1 MAKELQYQI
10 FVTWRKSQYPEGTY
24 QLFLTSYLGLG
35 IGFSMK
41 TNSAFSY
48 AWRGVAE
55 RGGGDFQYSP
65 DGFVGVVS
73 MGDMGRGGEG
83 RVTRRLG
90 WLEYLKE

>member
-10 FVTWRKSQYPEGTY
+10 FVTWRKSQYPVHINC
-24 QLFLTSYLGLG
+24 SYLGLG